1 MKTER
6 QPIIKRGVA
15 DAARPHAT
23 LPTVCVACVEE
34 RDHLEA
40 IKREHAAERESWNKE
55 KAVMARAHSQEVKRG
70 NELQKQLAA
79 ASRKDA
85 DHEENLDLEAAKRE
99 HAAEREKWA
108 KERAVMARQLSA
120 EAKRG
125 NDLERQLALATSR
138 KGGDAEELAAVKKK
152 LFAAN
157 AEAKKTEARFNAQE
171 SRHRLELREREVAML
186 RTANESDRRAAEA
199 TARALEAE
207 GAVAA
212 AHAERDAA
220 VAAAR
225 TAAAALRSL
234 EHKFAD
240 AVRASQ
246 LAQDEAR
253 VNMERMHSEHLES
266 CLLYTSPSP
275 RDKRQ
280 SRMPSSA

>member
-1 MKTER
+1 
-6 QPIIKRGVA
+6 
-15 DAARPHAT
+15 
-23 LPTVCVACVEE
+23 
-34 RDHLEA
+34 
-40 IKREHAAERESWNKE
+40 
-55 KAVMARAHSQEVKRG
+55 MARAHSQEVKRG

-171 SRHRLELREREVAML
+171 SRHRLELREREVATL
-186 RTANESDRRAAEA
+186 RASNDADRRAAEA

-207 GAVAA
+207 GAVDVTTL
-212 AHAERDAA
+212 RPRNVDLCDAMVLA
-220 VAAAR
+220 SAR
-225 TAAAALRSL
+225 SQRHLRAL
-234 EHKFAD
+234 AD
-240 AVRASQ
+240 ALLVEAKRRPGPRPRAEGHQRGAGDDWVCVDLDRVVVQ
-246 LAQDEAR
+246 LLSEEAR
-253 VNMERMHSEHLES
+253 ERLGLEDLHTGS
-266 CLLYTSPSP
+266 WDPQLDDIEDVPWRNYVEGEPLPP
-275 RDKRQ
+275 DR
-280 SRMPSSA
+280 